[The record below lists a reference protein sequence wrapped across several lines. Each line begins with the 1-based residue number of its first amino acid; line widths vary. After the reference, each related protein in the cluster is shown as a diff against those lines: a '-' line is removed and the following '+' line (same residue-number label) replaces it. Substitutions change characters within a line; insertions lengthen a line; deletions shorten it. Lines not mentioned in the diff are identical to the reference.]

1 MSRLQSCF
9 SRLKAQKRSALI
21 SYITAGD
28 PDLDTTLDIMRALVR
43 GGCDVIELGVPFSD
57 PMADGPVIQRAVE
70 RALDKGTSLRLVL
83 EMVRRYRTED
93 QTTPL
98 VLMGYLNPIEALG
111 YETFA
116 KAAAEAGLDGA
127 LTVDIPPEESAE
139 FLPALHSQ
147 GLDPIYLLAPTSDEA
162 RIKAIC
168 NVASGFVYYVS
179 LKGVTGSAQLDFE
192 SIRQQLE
199 RIRAHTDL
207 PLGVGFGV
215 SSAETAAALAPMADA
230 VILGSALVSRI
241 ERLGSQP
248 AELAQ
253 ELEGFIGS
261 LRQAMDV
268 ATQAITG
275 ESA

>member
-1 MSRLQSCF
+1 MNNFRLQSCF
-9 SRLKAQKRSALI
+9 AKLKNERRCALI

-43 GGCDVIELGVPFSD
+43 GGCDAIELGVPFSD

-70 RALDKGTSLRLVL
+70 RALDKGTSLRQVL
-83 EMVRRYRTED
+83 ELVRRYRAED

-98 VLMGYLNPIEALG
+98 VLMGYLNPIEAMG
-111 YETFA
+111 YENFA
-116 KAAAEAGLDGA
+116 RAAAEAGLDGA
-127 LTVDIPPEESAE
+127 LTVDIPPEESAD
-139 FLPALHSQ
+139 FLPALKRH
-147 GLDPIYLLAPTSDEA
+147 GLDPIYLLAPTSDEE
-162 RIKAIC
+162 RIKSIC
-168 NVASGFVYYVS
+168 AVASGFVYYVS

-192 SIRQQLE
+192 SIRQQLD

-241 ERLGSQP
+241 ERLGGQP
-248 AELAQ
+248 AELAR
-253 ELEGFIGS
+253 ELETFIRS
-261 LRQAMDV
+261 LRQAMDAV
-268 ATQAITG
+268 TRGA
-275 ESA
+275 SA

>member
-1 MSRLQSCF
+1 MNNFRLQSCF
-9 SRLKAQKRSALI
+9 AKLKNERRCALI

-43 GGCDVIELGVPFSD
+43 GGCDAIELGVPFSD

-70 RALDKGTSLRLVL
+70 RALDKGTSLRQVL
-83 EMVRRYRTED
+83 ELVRRYRAED

-98 VLMGYLNPIEALG
+98 VLMGYLNPIEAMG
-111 YETFA
+111 YENFA
-116 KAAAEAGLDGA
+116 RAAAEAGLDGA
-127 LTVDIPPEESAE
+127 LTVDIPPEESAD
-139 FLPALHSQ
+139 FLPALKKH
-147 GLDPIYLLAPTSDEA
+147 GLDPIYLLAPTSDEE
-162 RIKAIC
+162 RIKSIC
-168 NVASGFVYYVS
+168 AVASGFVYYVS

-192 SIRQQLE
+192 SIRQQLD

-241 ERLGSQP
+241 ERLGGQP
-248 AELAQ
+248 AELAR
-253 ELEGFIGS
+253 ELETFIRS
-261 LRQAMDV
+261 LRQAMDAV
-268 ATQAITG
+268 TRGA
-275 ESA
+275 SA